1 MLWDVSFLQPQFTLV
16 SDASG
21 SWGCGAYWGSQWF
34 HLQWPAGLQALSI
47 AVKELIPVVIAA
59 ALFGRQWKGHLIKMV
74 VDNMSVVHVLNS
86 TYSKDPH
93 LMHLIHILV
102 FMAAHFDFWFQAQ
115 HVEGKSNHLA
125 NAFSHN
131 NAGLFTSQ
139 PLDRS
144 PDIPATLISLYLNLS
159 GAYFQSSLPSLLTQ

>member
-1 MLWDVSFLQPQFTLV
+1 MWCLLRKRQSFRSPSSSQPAHAEVFPN
-16 SDASG
+16 
-21 SWGCGAYWGSQWF
+21 QWF

-59 ALFGRQWKGHLIKMV
+59 TLFGHQWKSHLIKMV
-74 VDNMSVVHVLNS
+74 VDNMSVVHVLNL

-93 LMHLIHILV
+93 LMHLIRILV

-125 NAFSHN
+125 DGSFRVKSTRNFGS
-131 NAGLFTSQ
+131 
-139 PLDRS
+139 PL
-144 PDIPATLISLYLNLS
+144 
-159 GAYFQSSLPSLLTQ
+159 GF